1 MASTKT
7 HFGYQSVPE
16 SEKVNRVREV
26 FDSVASRYD
35 LMNDLMSFGT
45 HRFWKKIAIELCG
58 LRPGQTVL
66 DLASGTADLA
76 KLQAKIIGKQG
87 RLVVSDINEAM
98 LTIGRER
105 LIDEGLAQLEYV
117 LIDAQELPFPDNTFD
132 CVTIAFGLRNVTNKE
147 QAIASIQ
154 RVLKPGGRLIIL
166 EFSKPTSALVSKFY
180 DFYSFKCIPKIGQ
193 LITKDADSYQ
203 YLAESIRMHPD
214 QETLL
219 EMLYQSGF
227 DHAEYFNLTNGV
239 VAIHRGYKY

>member
-1 MASTKT
+1 MTSTKT

-16 SEKVNRVREV
+16 GEKVNRVREV

-58 LRPGQTVL
+58 LRKGQAVL

-76 KLQAKIIGKQG
+76 KLQAKILGKNG

-98 LTIGRER
+98 LTIGRQR
-105 LIDEGLAQLEYV
+105 LIDEGLAHLDYM

-154 RVLKPGGRLIIL
+154 RVLKPGGRLVIL
-166 EFSKPTSALVSKFY
+166 EFSKPTSTLVSKFY
-180 DFYSFKCIPKIGQ
+180 DFYSFKCIPKIGE
-193 LITKDADSYQ
+193 LVANDSDSYQ

-214 QETLL
+214 QET
-219 EMLYQSGF
+219 
-227 DHAEYFNLTNGV
+227 
-239 VAIHRGYKY
+239 